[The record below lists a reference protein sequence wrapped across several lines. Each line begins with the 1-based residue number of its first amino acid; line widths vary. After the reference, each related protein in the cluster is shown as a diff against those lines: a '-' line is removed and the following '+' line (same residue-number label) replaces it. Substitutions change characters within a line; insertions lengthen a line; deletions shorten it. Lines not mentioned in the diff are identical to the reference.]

1 MKNNKKHTLWG
12 ALSLGLLMV
21 FTAACSDHSE
31 QQVQEAMN
39 FLYANMP
46 LPDSVDY
53 PREFW
58 EANVKAT
65 LKARKEMPWGG
76 KVPEREWKHFVLPLR
91 VNNENL
97 DSARIVFYEELKNR
111 VKDKNMYDAVL
122 EVNHWCHEHVTYA
135 PSDGR
140 TKSPLVTMRSATGR
154 CGEESTFTVAA
165 LRAVGIPARQVYT
178 PRWAHTDDNHAW
190 VEAWVN
196 GRWYFMGACEPQ
208 PVLNLGWFNEP
219 ATRGMLMHTKVFGN
233 YDGPEEVVGRNKC
246 YTEINVTSN
255 YAKTD
260 TITVKVT
267 DANGTPLQD
276 AKVDFRLYNY
286 AELYTL
292 VSKQSDANGQ
302 TWLGCGKGDLVVW
315 ASKDGLFGFEKASVG
330 KMDTVTVVVDKNDL
344 YTGSI
349 DLDLVPPESKIQD
362 FDLSD
367 TQIRTNAERLQHEDS
382 LRNNYMEQAFSKEE
396 DLKDARQ
403 NWQVI
408 KDFRSHKNGK
418 EVIKTLRK
426 KDLCDVSIEV
436 LTDAAD
442 NTPASSSTLWGQ
454 YILAPRISN
463 EMLTPYRK
471 VLGPAFSGMDAEA
484 IVQWVTDSISID
496 NTRNPQKLC
505 MSPEGV
511 YRHRTTD
518 AHSRDIFFVAACRS
532 VGIAARIDEVTGKV
546 QIVAS
551 PQPSPVGEGEPE
563 VKGQEDW
570 VDVTFGQAV
579 QETAPQGTLSLSY
592 NDFAIKENPSYY
604 SHFSLSRLQNGT
616 LTLQEFPE
624 EATWKDTF
632 ADGAK
637 LDAGQYLLV
646 SGTRMADGSVLAHLE
661 FFGVSPLATQ
671 KQTLKLRDNAEELR
685 VVGNFDCENY
695 FTNYKGIHKTLLEST
710 GRGYYVVALIKDNH
724 EPSAHILHECEEA
737 NIYLSQ
743 WPHLFVMLFP
753 SQEEYQSFR
762 SHRRDFDGLPDN
774 FIFGVAD
781 PKTIEAMQIQE
792 LTHGNQE
799 LPIMLMADTFNRVVW
814 FQQGYT
820 IGVVDQI
827 MSVIRQLMIH
837 EK

>member
-1 MKNNKKHTLWG
+1 MRSKKHTLWG

-21 FTAACSDHSE
+21 FTAGCSNQSE
-31 QQVQEAMN
+31 QQVQEAMD
-39 FLYANMP
+39 FLYASMP

-58 EANVKAT
+58 EANVRAT
-65 LKARKEMPWGG
+65 LKARQEMPWGQ

-97 DSARIVFYEELKNR
+97 DSARIVLYEELKNR

-196 GRWYFMGACEPQ
+196 GRWYFMGACEPL
-208 PVLNLGWFNEP
+208 PVLNMGWFNEP
-219 ATRGMLMHTKVFGN
+219 ASRGMLMHTKVFGN
-233 YDGPEEVVGRNKC
+233 YDGPEDVVSRNAC

-255 YAKTD
+255 YAETD
-260 TITVKVT
+260 TIAVKVV
-267 DANGTPLQD
+267 DAEGTPLED

-286 AELYTL
+286 AEFYTL
-292 VSKQSDANGQ
+292 VSKQSDVNGQ
-302 TWLGCGKGDLVVW
+302 TWLECGKGDLVVW
-315 ASKDGLFGFEKASVG
+315 ASKDGLFGFEKANVG
-330 KMDTVTVVVDKNDL
+330 QQDTVTVVVDKDDS
-344 YTGSI
+344 YTASL
-349 DLDLVPPESKIQD
+349 DFDLVPPPSKEYIP
-362 FDLSD
+362 DLSE
-367 TQIRTNAERLQHEDS
+367 TQIRTNRERLHREDS
-382 LRNNYMEQAFSKEE
+382 LRNAYMEQTFSKEDE
-396 DLKDARQ
+396 LKNARQ

-408 KDFRSHKNGK
+408 KDFQSYKNGK
-418 EVIKTLRK
+418 DVISTLRP
-426 KDLCDVSIEV
+426 KDLCDVSVEV

-442 NTPASSSTLWGQ
+442 NTPASDSPLWKQ

-463 EMLTPYRK
+463 EMLTPYRQ
-471 VLGPAFSGMDAEA
+471 VLGKVFAGKDATA
-484 IVQWVTDSISID
+484 IAQWVTDSIRVDGS
-496 NTRNPQKLC
+496 RNPQKLC

-518 AHSRDIFFVAACRS
+518 AHSRNIFFVAACRS
-532 VGIAARIDEVTGKV
+532 AGVPARIDEVTGKV
-546 QIVAS
+546 QWADADANW
-551 PQPSPVGEGEPE
+551 Q
-563 VKGQEDW
+563 
-570 VDVTFGQAV
+570 DVNFGKAI
-579 QETAPQGTLSLSY
+579 QETAPQGTLYITY
-592 NDFAIKENPSYY
+592 NDFTIKENPSYY
-604 SHFSLSRLQNGT
+604 SQFSLSRLQNGT
-616 LTLQEFPE
+616 LSLQEFPE

-632 ADGAK
+632 AQGVQM
-637 LDAGQYLLV
+637 DAGQYLLV

-661 FFGVSPLATQ
+661 FFGLKANATQ
-671 KQTLKLRDNAEELR
+671 KQPLKLRDNADELR
-685 VVGNFDCENY
+685 VIGNFNCENY
-695 FTNYKGIHKTLLEST
+695 FTNYKGVHKTLLEST
-710 GRGYYVVALIKDNH
+710 GRGYYVVALIRDNH
-724 EPSAHILHECEEA
+724 EPSTHILHECEEA

-753 SQEEYQSFR
+753 TQEEFLSFR
-762 SHRRDFDGLPDN
+762 SHRKDFDRLPDN

-781 PKTIEAMQIQE
+781 PETIEAMHIQE
-792 LTHGNQE
+792 LTHGSQE
-799 LPIMLMADTFNRVVW
+799 LPILMMADTFNRVVW

-820 IGVVDQI
+820 IGIVDQI
-827 MSVIRQLMIH
+827 MSVIRQLTIH

>member
-1 MKNNKKHTLWG
+1 MLFTVGCSNNT
-12 ALSLGLLMV
+12 
-21 FTAACSDHSE
+21 SE
-31 QQVQEAMN
+31 QEVQEAMD

-46 LPDSVDY
+46 MPDSVDY
-53 PREFW
+53 PRDFW
-58 EANVKAT
+58 EANVRAS
-65 LKARKEMPWGG
+65 LKARKEMPWGQ

-97 DSARIVFYEELKNR
+97 DSARIVFYDMLKNR
-111 VKDKNMYDAVL
+111 VKELNMYDAVQ

-196 GRWYFMGACEPQ
+196 GRWYFLGACEPL
-208 PVLNLGWFNEP
+208 PALNMGWFNEP
-219 ATRGMLMHTKVFGN
+219 ASRGMLMHTKVFGN
-233 YDGPEEVVGRNKC
+233 YNGPEEVVSRSAC

-255 YAKTD
+255 YASTD
-260 TITVKVT
+260 TIAVKVV
-267 DANGTPLQD
+267 DVQGAPLKD

-286 AELYTL
+286 AEFYTL

-302 TWLGCGKGDLVVW
+302 TWLGCGKGDLLVW

-330 KMDTVTVVVDKNDL
+330 QMDTVTVVVDKDDS
-344 YTGSI
+344 YTASL
-349 DLDLVPPESKIQD
+349 DLDLVPPPSKEYIPN
-362 FDLSD
+362 LTE
-367 TQIRTNAERLQHEDS
+367 TQIRTNKERLQREDS
-382 LRNNYMEQAFSKEE
+382 IRNAYMEQTFSKEE
-396 DLKDARQ
+396 DLKEARQ

-408 KDFRSHKNGK
+408 KEFQSHKNSK
-418 EVIKTLRK
+418 EVISTLRK
-426 KDLCDVSIEV
+426 KDLCDVSLEV

-442 NTPASSSTLWGQ
+442 NTLVSDSPLWQQ
-454 YILAPRISN
+454 YVLAPRISN

-471 VLGPAFSGMDAEA
+471 VLGKAFAGMDAQA
-484 IVQWVTDSISID
+484 IVQWVKDSISID
-496 NTRNPQKLC
+496 DTRNPQKLC

-546 QIVAS
+546 QTSRS
-551 PQPSPVGEGEPE
+551 PIGEE
-563 VKGQEDW
+563 W
-570 VDVTFGQAV
+570 VDVSFTSESLPLKGA
-579 QETAPQGTLSLSY
+579 EGSLSLAYS
-592 NDFAIKENPSYY
+592 DFAIKENPSYY
-604 SHFSLSRLQNGT
+604 SQFSLSRLQNGT

-632 ADGAK
+632 ANGVQM
-637 LDAGQYLLV
+637 DAGRYLLV
-646 SGTRMADGSVLAHLE
+646 SGTRMANGSVLAHLE
-661 FFGVSPLATQ
+661 FFGLKADAAQ
-671 KQTLKLRDNAEELR
+671 KMTLRLRDNADELR
-685 VVGNFDCENY
+685 VIGNFNCENY
-695 FTNYKGIHKTLLEST
+695 FTNYRGIHKTLLEST
-710 GRGYYVVALIKDNH
+710 GRGYYVVALIRDNH
-724 EPSAHILHECEEA
+724 EPSTHILHEFEES

-743 WPHLFVMLFP
+743 WPHLFVLLFP
-753 SQEEYQSFR
+753 TQEEFQSFR
-762 SHRRDFDGLPDN
+762 SHRKDFDELPDN

-781 PKTIEAMQIQE
+781 PETVEAMHIQE
-792 LTHGNQE
+792 LTHGSQE
-799 LPIMLMADTFNRVVW
+799 LPILMMADTFNRVVW

-820 IGVVDQI
+820 IGVAEQI
-827 MSVIRQLMIH
+827 MSVIRQLMIN

>member
-1 MKNNKKHTLWG
+1 MRNKKITLWG
-12 ALSLGLLMV
+12 ALSIGLLMV
-21 FTAACSDHSE
+21 FSTGCSNHSE
-31 QQVQEAMN
+31 QEVQNALD
-39 FLYANMP
+39 FLYASMP

-58 EANVKAT
+58 EANIRVS
-65 LKARKEMPWGG
+65 LKARQEMPWGK

-97 DSARIVFYEELKNR
+97 DSSRIVFYDALKDR
-111 VKDKNMYDAVL
+111 VKNKNMYDAVL

-135 PSDGR
+135 PSDAR
-140 TKSPLVTMRSATGR
+140 TKSPLITMQSATGR

-165 LRAVGIPARQVYT
+165 LRAIGIPARQVYT

-196 GRWYFMGACEPQ
+196 GRWYFLGACEPM
-208 PVLNLGWFNEP
+208 PVLNMGWFNEP
-219 ATRGMLMHTKVFGN
+219 ASRGMLMHTKVYGN
-233 YDGPEEVVGRNKC
+233 YDGPEDVVSRNAC

-255 YAKTD
+255 YAETD
-260 TITVKVT
+260 TITVKVI
-267 DANGTPLQD
+267 DAKGAPLQD

-286 AELYTL
+286 AEFYTL
-292 VSKQSDANGQ
+292 VSKQTDEKGQ

-330 KMDTVTVVVDKNDL
+330 QMDSVTIVVDKDDSF
-344 YTGSI
+344 TGSL
-349 DLDLVPPESKIQD
+349 DLDLVPPPSKEYVP
-362 FDLSD
+362 DLSD
-367 TQIRTNAERLQHEDS
+367 TQQRTNRERLHHEDS
-382 LRNNYMEQAFSKEE
+382 LRNAYMEQAFSKED
-396 DLKDARQ
+396 DLKPARQ

-408 KDFRSHKNGK
+408 KDFQSHKNGK
-418 EVIKTLRK
+418 DVISTLRP
-426 KDLCDVSIEV
+426 KDLCDITAEV

-442 NTPASSSTLWGQ
+442 NTPASDSPLWKQ

-463 EMLTPYRK
+463 EMLTPYRQ
-471 VLGPAFSGMDAEA
+471 VLSKSFAGKNATA
-484 IVQWVTDSISID
+484 IIQWVKDSISVD
-496 NTRNPQKLC
+496 NSRNPQKLC

-546 QIVAS
+546 QWADDEAIWHDVPFSSTEKDTAS
-551 PQPSPVGEGEPE
+551 
-563 VKGQEDW
+563 
-570 VDVTFGQAV
+570 
-579 QETAPQGTLSLSY
+579 QGTLSLVYS
-592 NDFAIKENPSYY
+592 DFAIKENPSYY

-616 LTLQEFPE
+616 LSLQEFPE

-632 ADGAK
+632 ANGVQM
-637 LDAGQYLLV
+637 DAGQYLLV
-646 SGTRMADGSVLAHLE
+646 SGTRMANGSVLAHLE
-661 FFGVSPLATQ
+661 FFGVKADAVQRLP
-671 KQTLKLRDNAEELR
+671 LKLRDNANELR
-685 VVGNFDCENY
+685 VIGNFNCENY
-695 FTNYKGIHKTLLEST
+695 FTNYKGVHKTLLEST
-710 GRGYYVVALIKDNH
+710 GRGYYIVALIRDNH

-753 SQEEYQSFR
+753 TQEELQSFR

-781 PKTIEAMQIQE
+781 PETIEAMHIQE
-792 LTHGNQE
+792 LTHGSQE
-799 LPIMLMADTFNRVVW
+799 LPILMMADTFNRVVW

-820 IGVVDQI
+820 IGIVDQI
-827 MSVIRQLMIH
+827 MSVIRQLMIN

>member
-1 MKNNKKHTLWG
+1 
-12 ALSLGLLMV
+12 MV
-21 FTAACSDHSE
+21 FTAGCSNQSE
-31 QQVQEAMN
+31 QQVQEAMD
-39 FLYANMP
+39 FLYASMP

-58 EANVKAT
+58 EANVRAT
-65 LKARKEMPWGG
+65 LKARQEMPWGQ

-97 DSARIVFYEELKNR
+97 DSARIVLYEELKNR

-196 GRWYFMGACEPQ
+196 GRWYFMGACEPL
-208 PVLNLGWFNEP
+208 PVLNMGWFNEP
-219 ATRGMLMHTKVFGN
+219 ASRGMLMHTKVFGN
-233 YDGPEEVVGRNKC
+233 YDGPEDVVSRNAC

-255 YAKTD
+255 YAETD
-260 TITVKVT
+260 TIAVKVV
-267 DANGTPLQD
+267 DAEGTPLED

-286 AELYTL
+286 AEFYTL
-292 VSKQSDANGQ
+292 VSKQSDVNGQ
-302 TWLGCGKGDLVVW
+302 TWLECGKGDLVVW

-330 KMDTVTVVVDKNDL
+330 QQDTVTVVVDKDDS
-344 YTGSI
+344 YTASL
-349 DLDLVPPESKIQD
+349 DFDLVPPPSKEYIP
-362 FDLSD
+362 DLSE
-367 TQIRTNAERLQHEDS
+367 TQIRTNRERLHREDS
-382 LRNNYMEQAFSKEE
+382 LRNAYMEQTFSKEDE
-396 DLKDARQ
+396 LKNARQ

-408 KDFRSHKNGK
+408 KDFQSHKNGK
-418 EVIKTLRK
+418 DVISTLRP
-426 KDLCDVSIEV
+426 KDLCDVSVEV

-442 NTPASSSTLWGQ
+442 NTPASDSPLWKQ

-471 VLGPAFSGMDAEA
+471 VLSKAFANMDASA
-484 IVQWVTDSISID
+484 IAQWVTDSISID
-496 NTRNPQKLC
+496 DSRNPQKLC

-532 VGIAARIDEVTGKV
+532 VGIPARINEVTGKV
-546 QIVAS
+546 QTSSS
-551 PQPSPVGEGEPE
+551 PLGEE
-563 VKGQEDW
+563 W
-570 VDVTFGQAV
+570 VDVSFTT
-579 QETAPQGTLSLSY
+579 ESLPLKGAEGSLCLTY
-592 NDFAIKENPSYY
+592 SDFAIKENPSYY
-604 SHFSLSRLQNGT
+604 SQFSLSRLQNGT
-616 LTLQEFPE
+616 LSLQEFPE

-632 ADGAK
+632 ANGVQM
-637 LDAGQYLLV
+637 DAGQYLLI

-661 FFGVSPLATQ
+661 FFGLKANTVQ
-671 KQTLKLRDNAEELR
+671 KQALKLRDNADELR
-685 VVGNFDCENY
+685 VIGNFNCENY
-695 FTNYKGIHKTLLEST
+695 FTNYKGVHKTLLEST
-710 GRGYYVVALIKDNH
+710 GRGYYVVALIRDNH
-724 EPSAHILHECEEA
+724 EPSTHILHECEEA

-753 SQEEYQSFR
+753 SQEEFQSFR
-762 SHRRDFDGLPDN
+762 SHRKDFDRLPDN

-781 PKTIEAMQIQE
+781 PETIEAMHIQE
-792 LTHGNQE
+792 LTHGSQE
-799 LPIMLMADTFNRVVW
+799 LPILMMADTFNRVVW

-820 IGVVDQI
+820 IGIVDQI
-827 MSVIRQLMIH
+827 MSVIRQLTIH